1 MFLGR
6 KLTFFHVL
14 EPKIKKKK
22 KKNPNQET
30 EIIIS
35 LPDSFL
41 YVHFRRR

>member
-14 EPKIKKKK
+14 ESKIKKKK
-22 KKNPNQET
+22 KPNQET